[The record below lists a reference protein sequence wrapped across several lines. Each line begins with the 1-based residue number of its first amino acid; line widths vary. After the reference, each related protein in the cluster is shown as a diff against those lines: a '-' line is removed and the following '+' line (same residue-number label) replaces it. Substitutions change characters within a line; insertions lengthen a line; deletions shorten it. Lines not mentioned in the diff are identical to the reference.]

1 MLNLR
6 NVAKKLSLKSS
17 KVINPVSLLHSNKIS
32 DSKLNNIPADVFEP
46 YVSEKVKNGTN
57 EFLILPLFFGR
68 SAAIYEYLPQRM
80 EDIQQECGQ
89 FDLKIAPPL
98 VDLDDANNDADGNPQ
113 TSNVYGSQG
122 LDTDS
127 ISSFT
132 AFADLTSSD
141 VQGWVEAALGADEV
155 TALKANLD
163 AQIAEK
169 ITPTSVTKTIGS

>member
-1 MLNLR
+1 MAINYAWDVSTVDTYPTKDSNSDVVY
-6 NVAKKLSLKSS
+6 NVHWRLTA
-17 KVINPVSLLHSNKIS
+17 
-32 DSKLNNIPADVFEP
+32 
-46 YVSEKVKNGTN
+46 T
-57 EFLILPLFFGR
+57 
-68 SAAIYEYLPQRM
+68 
-80 EDIQQECGQ
+80 
-89 FDLKIAPPL
+89 
-98 VDLDDANNDADGNPQ
+98 DDANNDADGNPQ
-113 TSNVYGSQG
+113 TSTVYGSQE

-155 TALKANLD
+155 TALKAGLD